1 MRLIKINGYL
11 DGGTIILETD
21 EGTFYIDRRI
31 GTKTPEQLYDKY
43 PDKPDAEIIR
53 NDIIKS
59 KLVNALENELR
70 LFITPLRILKG
81 EK

>member
-1 MRLIKINGYL
+1 MRLIRINGCL

-31 GTKTPEQLYDKY
+31 DTKTPDQLYDEY
-43 PDKPDAEIIR
+43 PDKSDAEIIR
-53 NDIIKS
+53 NDIIKN
-59 KLVNALENELR
+59 KLINALENELR

-81 EK
+81 DK